1 MYSASKA
8 AMSAFTRS
16 LAKEFS
22 EYGIRVNAVA
32 PGVVDTELIQ
42 TITEDDMSNIM
53 QKVCLHRPAS
63 PTEIGNVIAML
74 ASDMSSYVNG
84 QIIRIDGGI

>member
-1 MYSASKA
+1 
-8 AMSAFTRS
+8 
-16 LAKEFS
+16 
-22 EYGIRVNAVA
+22 
-32 PGVVDTELIQ
+32 
-42 TITEDDMSNIM
+42 MSNIM

-63 PTEIGNVIAML
+63 PMEIGNVIAML